1 MEENAWKNF
10 LHRYHF
16 YTIIAP
22 LSFLTS
28 KTFLLFFLPN
38 SYFWMLSSTFNFLLI
53 FYFEYLLLPN
63 TLHLLH
69 TITFNVLLL
78 FFNDRWI
85 CGFSLCRN
93 SLFFPDFLFFWFAVF
108 TLINQLMQLLSSRGV
123 LPNKCIPNVQK
134 VVEKI
139 YLWEN
144 SFLRIL
150 SWFAKVYEGKNSL
163 LAGSR
168 KFIFANFYMVSKI
181 LSMRPKSLKL
191 WDTKKCLIWPF
202 AKVNGRKWS
211 FFRLFAKVYVC
222 KRQKFRDF
230 MNSRNFLVARFL
242 ILK

>member
-1 MEENAWKNF
+1 MHEKTF
-10 LHRYHF
+10 CIVITFTPLLHRYHF
-16 YTIIAP
+16 WLPKRSYC
-22 LSFLTS
+22 
-28 KTFLLFFLPN
+28 FF
-38 SYFWMLSSTFNFLLI
+38 FRILI
-53 FYFEYLLLPN
+53 FECYLQLSIFYGYFISN
-63 TLHLLH
+63 TCCFQIHYIYYILLHLTYYYCFS
-69 TITFNVLLL
+69 TI
-78 FFNDRWI
+78 D
-85 CGFSLCRN
+85 GFVVFHYVGD

-108 TLINQLMQLLSSRGV
+108 TLTNQLMQLLSSRGV

>member
-28 KTFLLFFLPN
+28 KTFLLFFFPN

-63 TLHLLH
+63 TLHLLLLH
-69 TITFNVLLL
+69 LTYYYCFSTI
-78 FFNDRWI
+78 D
-85 CGFSLCRN
+85 GFVVFHYVGD

-150 SWFAKVYEGKNSL
+150 SWFAKVYEGKNYL
-163 LAGSR
+163 LADSR

-191 WDTKKCLIWPF
+191 WDAKKCLIWPF

-222 KRQKFRDF
+222 KRRKFRDF